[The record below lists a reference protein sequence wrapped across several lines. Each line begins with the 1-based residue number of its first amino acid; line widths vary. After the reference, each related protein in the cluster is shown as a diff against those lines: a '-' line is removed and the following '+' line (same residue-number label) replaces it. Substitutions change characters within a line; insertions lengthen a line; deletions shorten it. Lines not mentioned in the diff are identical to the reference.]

1 MAKQIERNASEPRLT
16 CSRWL
21 DRASIELHQ
30 AKHHLYKLQAVAM
43 ATEPP
48 SKSSLEH
55 RPARQTRPAS
65 TTLMLPLRRNR
76 IFVASSLK
84 LLVRRNCDPQH
95 WFPVYT
101 LQWKIDSMS
110 ALVNCN
116 GVCI

>member
-1 MAKQIERNASEPRLT
+1 MAKERDKNASEPMLT
-16 CSRWL
+16 CSGWL
-21 DRASIELHQ
+21 DRALIELLLV
-30 AKHHLYKLQAVAM
+30 KHHLYKLQAVAM

-65 TTLMLPLRRNR
+65 TTLMMPLRRNR

-101 LQWKIDSMS
+101 L
-110 ALVNCN
+110 
-116 GVCI
+116 